1 MNNLSYESNTI
12 PLVNHVLGHLSN
24 MNL

>member
-12 PLVNHVLGHLSN
+12 PLVNLVLGHLSN